1 MSEPAEIYYGSND
14 WYVKLVKQEVS
25 DRGENYVKADKVEVQ
40 GGVLLFIQNQEE
52 GEKIIMAF
60 APGTWLSVHITTRQ
74 KQ

>member
-1 MSEPAEIYYGSND
+1 MSEPAEIYYGSHD
-14 WYVKLVKQEVS
+14 WYVKLVKQVS

-40 GGVLLFIQNQEE
+40 DGVLLFVQNQEE

-60 APGTWLSVHITTRQ
+60 APGTWLSVHITTRP

>member
-1 MSEPAEIYYGSND
+1 MSEPAAISYGSHD
-14 WYVKLVKQEVS
+14 WYVKLVKQVS
-25 DRGENYVKADKVEVQ
+25 DSGENYIQADKVEVQ
-40 GGVLLFIQNQEE
+40 DGVLVFIQNQEE

>member
-1 MSEPAEIYYGSND
+1 MSEPGEISYGSHD
-14 WYVKLVKQEVS
+14 WYVKLVKQVS
-25 DRGENYVKADKVEVQ
+25 DSGENYIQADKVEVQ
-40 GGVLLFIQNQEE
+40 DGVLLFVQNQEE

>member
-1 MSEPAEIYYGSND
+1 MSEPGEISYGSHH
-14 WYVKLVKQEVS
+14 WYVKLVKQVS
-25 DRGENYVKADKVEVQ
+25 DSGENYIQADKVEVQ
-40 GGVLLFIQNQEE
+40 DGVLVFIQNQEE